1 MNYQVVR
8 SIFADTVFFRKK
20 KSITK
25 LLVLAVSISFVSLN
39 SAVSYAQM
47 TMDGSTM
54 TDGGMD
60 ADDDTTTATDDTMT
74 EADDTIVDD
83 SSTVVDL
90 IEDTVPEETP
100 EPAPEPEP
108 EPEPEGGGGG
118 GGGAGGAIVAL
129 VAVGAVVLLV
139 TNSSKK
145 KEPKIQK
152 TFLSDQVSGIGTEL
166 IEISNQSSF
175 LEQAA
180 QPSFSFQ
187 YGTYQSFT
195 GFDKPYSFLNLRY
208 QKSLSSSLNF
218 SADAG
223 TRYFSQSS
231 GQLDDSQWLSL
242 GLSSTN
248 LLAKHDR
255 LAFTARYST
264 GDVEENS
271 DSFSLNSNALESY
284 DAIFSDQNAQFE
296 LAYSFSLGQNQRLRF
311 LMQKINQ
318 STEEYAA
325 KLAWRYAF

>member
-8 SIFADTVFFRKK
+8 SIIADTAFFGKK

-39 SAVSYAQM
+39 SSVSYAQM

-60 ADDDTTTATDDTMT
+60 ADDTTTTDDTMT
-74 EADDTIVDD
+74 EADDTMADD

-90 IEDTVPEETP
+90 VEGTTPEETP
-100 EPAPEPEP
+100 APEPAPAPEPESSG
-108 EPEPEGGGGG
+108 GGGGG
-118 GGGAGGAIVAL
+118 GGGAIIAL
-129 VAVGAVVLLV
+129 VAVGAVVLIA

-175 LEQAA
+175 LEQAE

-271 DSFSLNSNALESY
+271 DSFSLHSNVLESY

-296 LAYSFSLGQNQRLRF
+296 LAYSLSLGQNQRLRF

-318 STEEYAA
+318 RAENYAA